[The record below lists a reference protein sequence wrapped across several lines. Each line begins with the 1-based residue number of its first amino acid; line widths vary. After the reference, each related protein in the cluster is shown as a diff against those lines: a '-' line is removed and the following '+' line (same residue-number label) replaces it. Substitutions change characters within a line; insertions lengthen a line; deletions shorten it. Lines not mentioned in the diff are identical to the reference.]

1 MAKIS
6 EYSVNGTPQI
16 GDKLIGTDVNDSN
29 ITKNF
34 TLGDILSLPF
44 PNVPEYADNAE
55 ALLNGLVVG
64 NIYRITASDIL
75 GIVH

>member
-6 EYSVNGTPQI
+6 EYSVDGNPSL
-16 GDKLIGTDVNDSN
+16 GDKLIGTDVNDSS
-29 ITKNF
+29 ITKNY
-34 TLGDILSLPF
+34 TISSILSMPF

-64 NIYRITASDIL
+64 NIYRITGSDIL